1 MSLALIVAFLVLAVT
16 VLCAALMAALAGLLH
31 RLDGAS
37 LPVAMREAVS
47 AFFIMF
53 ATGIAA
59 LALLTSWML
68 R

>member
-1 MSLALIVAFLVLAVT
+1 MSLALIVAFLALAVT
-16 VLCAALMAALAGLLH
+16 LLCAALLAALAGLLQ

-37 LPVAMREAVS
+37 LPLAMREALL

-59 LALLTSWML
+59 LALLTSWMP